1 MVHPPTFRASLRQCL
16 NMNILK
22 TIKDKSFEI
31 FWQIRD
37 CLPENILQK
46 CMIWDG
52 VIQVLKIK
60 KIHTYLIKLFGELS
74 GNCTLLSYFG
84 TSCHFCSILHG
95 SWMKIG
101 FSLFQKFYVKNCS
114 LCNSTIYHSSPVVF
128 YKFFLL
134 VSVQIG
140 DFAGVL
146 DFIFHILTNQHI
158 TFYHVSVLNCRFCL
172 ILMVRKEIWGFYL

>member
-22 TIKDKSFEI
+22 TIKDNSFEI

-84 TSCHFCSILHG
+84 TSCHFCSILHE

-114 LCNSTIYHSSPVVF
+114 LCNSTIYHSSLVVF

>member
-31 FWQIRD
+31 FWQIGD
-37 CLPENILQK
+37 GLPENILQNF
-46 CMIWDG
+46 MIWDG

-60 KIHTYLIKLFGELS
+60 KIHTYLTKLFGELS

-84 TSCHFCSILHG
+84 TSCHFCSILHE

-114 LCNSTIYHSSPVVF
+114 WCIYHFSLFVF
-128 YKFFLL
+128 YKFFFKL

-146 DFIFHILTNQHI
+146 DFIFHILTNQYI
-158 TFYHVSVLNCRFCL
+158 TFVSVLNCRFCL
-172 ILMVRKEIWGFYL
+172 ILMVWKEIWGFYL